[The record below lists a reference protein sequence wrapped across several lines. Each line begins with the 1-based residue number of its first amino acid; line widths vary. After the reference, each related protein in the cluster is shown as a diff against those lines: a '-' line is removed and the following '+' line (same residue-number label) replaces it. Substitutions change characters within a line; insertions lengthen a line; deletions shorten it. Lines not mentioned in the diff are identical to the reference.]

1 MKDNKG
7 FSLVE
12 LIVVVAIMAILVG
25 ILAPNYIRFVR
36 ESQVSTDIQLCDTI
50 HSAIIFTINDPEF
63 LLNGDAATK
72 QTITDIRSGSVIKL
86 SSISSTSAIGKNVA
100 EIVGFDCFSTADLRK
115 NCASKGASANGEIY
129 MQMVGN
135 NELYVW
141 INNSDSTGKNGQ
153 YVAASYDKIGNSAPV
168 IYSH

>member
-25 ILAPNYIRFVR
+25 IMAPNYIRFVH

-50 HSAIIFTINDPEF
+50 HSALVFTINDPEY

-72 QTITDIRSGSVIKL
+72 QLISDIRSGSVIAL
-86 SSISSTSAIGKNVA
+86 SSINPTSEIGKNVI
-100 EIVGFDCFSTADLRK
+100 EIVGFDCFTPATFKK
-115 NCASKGASANGEIY
+115 NCASKGAAANGAAYI
-129 MQMVGN
+129 QMVGN

-153 YVAASYDKIGNSAPV
+153 YVAASYDKIGASAPV